1 MKELENK
8 ELELKDE
15 ELDQVSGGQ
24 TYRTNIFDF
33 GELKDA
39 MAEAGSHLALKESE
53 KKNSR

>member
-39 MAEAGSHLALKESE
+39 AAEVADCWTPKEFGKS
-53 KKNSR
+53 NSR